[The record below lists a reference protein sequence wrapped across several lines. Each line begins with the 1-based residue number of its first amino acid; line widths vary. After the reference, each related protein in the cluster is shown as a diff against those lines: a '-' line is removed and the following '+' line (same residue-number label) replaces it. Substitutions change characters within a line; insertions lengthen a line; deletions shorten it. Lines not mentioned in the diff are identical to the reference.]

1 MKSEQWCWFCRQKV
15 CRKNNSGLLRFFT
28 VFGRFVFRWVYVE
41 FVVFNEF
48 HNGNDNYGKNHVKRN
63 LTNEV
68 NELVTSNLSSGGNQL
83 VGSIPSSFG
92 QLRNLK
98 LLWLGELQCQN
109 QMDCFNIKTFTSEIL
124 FCVQC
129 IV

>member
-1 MKSEQWCWFCRQKV
+1 M
-15 CRKNNSGLLRFFT
+15 
-28 VFGRFVFRWVYVE
+28 
-41 FVVFNEF
+41 
-48 HNGNDNYGKNHVKRN
+48 KRN

-68 NELVTSNLSSGGNQL
+68 NELVTSNLSSGGNQM

-98 LLWLGELQCQN
+98 LLWLGKLHCQN

-124 FCVQC
+124 FCVQLYC
-129 IV
+129 INDIDDNNLTGPLPTQLGNLRGLLEFNISKCI